1 MIVSLRKSLEFLCQF
16 LELTMAVFRTC
27 VQKKRSDG
35 FYVVYIR
42 IAHNNSIAYIK
53 TDFLVSS
60 ADIKR
65 GEIHNPV
72 VNKQCSAYITEYV
85 DKCNKVNIKKWSAKE
100 IALR

>member
-1 MIVSLRKSLEFLCQF
+1 
-16 LELTMAVFRTC
+16 MAVFKTR

-42 IAHNNSIAYIK
+42 IAPNNSIAYIK

-85 DKCNKVNIKKWSAKE
+85 DKCNRVNIKNGLLKR
-100 IALR
+100 LL

>member
-1 MIVSLRKSLEFLCQF
+1 
-16 LELTMAVFRTC
+16 MAVFRAC
-27 VQKKRSDG
+27 VQEKRSDG